1 MTGPVRRDGRTRFA
15 RFCLVGATGFAVD
28 AGLLLLILRGGLLG
42 PVAARFLSFGAAVLI
57 TFALN
62 RLWSFRVGPGDQ
74 RSFVGDLI
82 AYLGVQGFG
91 FLCNLVIYTVA
102 LAALPD
108 PWSRPLP
115 CLALASG
122 AALIVNYFG
131 SDLIVFRRRRT

>member
-1 MTGPVRRDGRTRFA
+1 MTEPARRDGRTRFA
-15 RFCLVGATGFAVD
+15 RFCLVGAVGFAVD
-28 AGLLLLILRGGLLG
+28 AGLLVLILRTGVLG
-42 PVAARFLSFGAAVLI
+42 PVAARLISFGSAVLV

-62 RLWSFRVGPGDQ
+62 RRWSFRSGPGDS
-74 RSFVGDLI
+74 RSFIGDLV

-91 FLCNLVIYTVA
+91 FLCNLTVYTAA
-102 LAALPD
+102 LAALPG

-122 AALIVNYFG
+122 AALIVNYLG

>member
-1 MTGPVRRDGRTRFA
+1 MARFA

-42 PVAARFLSFGAAVLI
+42 PVAARFVSFGVAVLV

-62 RLWSFRVGPGDQ
+62 RRWSFQIGPDDP
-74 RSFVGDLI
+74 RSFTGDLI

-91 FLCNLVIYTVA
+91 FLCNLTVYAAA
-102 LAALPD
+102 LSVLPD
-108 PWSRPLP
+108 PLGRPLP
-115 CLALASG
+115 CLAFASG
-122 AALIVNYFG
+122 AALLVNYLG